1 MKNTPGAVQEEL
13 ATKVKRLLAESLGV
27 EVEDISEDDYFV
39 EDLHMAP
46 AQLSD
51 FVDLLG
57 NQGFETS
64 RLEIAELENVQ
75 ELIEALSS
83 HEELK

>member
-1 MKNTPGAVQEEL
+1 MKNMSGVQEEL
-13 ATKVKRLLAESLGV
+13 TTKVKRLLAESLGV

-46 AQLSD
+46 AQLAD
-51 FVDLLG
+51 FVDLLS

-64 RLEIAELENVQ
+64 KLEIAELETVQ